1 MDLLDGGDSE
11 FFYFFK
17 IQPIEVGKMVIRF
30 GEMLNVEISIYEWN
44 KKLQEVGFEP
54 TKLAQ

>member
-11 FFYFFK
+11 FYYFFK

-30 GEMLNVEISIYEWN
+30 GEMLNVEISI
-44 KKLQEVGFEP
+44 FE
-54 TKLAQ
+54 